1 MTRAWR
7 CDGAESPW
15 LKRGW
20 RSAVLAVLG
29 CAAALGVVPIALPEL
44 AHGGGYPARP
54 IRYVVPLLP
63 GGSSDTL
70 ARVITK
76 HLADSLGVPV
86 VVENR
91 PGATGAIGAELV
103 AHATP
108 DGHTL
113 LQVATSHATN
123 PAMQAKLPYDTVR
136 DFTPILLLSEAPNLW
151 LASPSLGAKTIR
163 EVIEIAKS
171 RPGQIKFGSSGVGS
185 SQHLAG
191 ELLKS
196 LANID
201 IAHIPYKGSPQ
212 ALIDVIGG
220 RLPLMCSTVAPAMPH
235 VKEGKV
241 VALAVTGLRR
251 SSAAPEVPT
260 VDETGLPG
268 YEATAW
274 QGVLAPAGTPPE
286 IVAKLNAEI
295 VRIVKRPEVKKQLAD
310 HGFDTVGGTPE
321 QFGEFIKA
329 EIAKWSK
336 VIKAAGIR
344 ME

>member
-1 MTRAWR
+1 
-7 CDGAESPW
+7 
-15 LKRGW
+15 
-20 RSAVLAVLG
+20 VLG
-29 CAAALGVVPIALPEL
+29 AWLSLLPGS
-44 AHGGGYPARP
+44 AQAGAYPARP
-54 IRYVVPLLP
+54 IRYVVPLQA

-76 HLADSLGVPV
+76 HLAESLGQPV
-86 VVENR
+86 LVENR
-91 PGATGAIGAELV
+91 PGATGTIGAEIA
-103 AHATP
+103 AHAAP
-108 DGHTL
+108 DGYTL
-113 LQVATSHATN
+113 LQAATSHATN
-123 PAMQAKLPYDTVR
+123 PATQAKLPFDTIR
-136 DFTPILLLSEAPNLW
+136 DFTPIVLLSEAPNLW
-151 LASPSLGAKTIR
+151 VASPSLGAKDMR
-163 EVIEIAKS
+163 ELIALAKS

-196 LANID
+196 LADID

-235 VKEGKV
+235 VKDGKV

-260 VDETGLPG
+260 VDKTGLPG

-274 QGVLAPAGTPPE
+274 QGVLGPAGMPRE
-286 IVAKLNAEI
+286 IVLKLNAEI
-295 VRIVKRPEVKKQLAD
+295 VKVLNKPEVKKQLAEQ
-310 HGFDTVGGTPE
+310 GFDTVGNTPE

-329 EIAKWSK
+329 EIAKWAK

-344 ME
+344 VE